1 MKIHQHKRDA
11 LLDKT
16 LTMTTQHESLE
27 LISAITLDMEFLK
40 INLSQL
46 GRIKGANLR
55 GIVTKSLVG
64 SESSNGV
71 VGVELINMNI

>member
-11 LLDKT
+11 LLNIT
-16 LTMTTQHESLE
+16 LTVTTQHESLE
-27 LISAITLDMEFLK
+27 LISAITLDTEFLK
-40 INLSQL
+40 IILSQL

-64 SESSNGV
+64 SESSNGL
-71 VGVELINMNI
+71 VGVESIKMNI